1 MMPVDATIEIDKRQA
16 DAVMAA
22 IRRNSRETGRGLKS
36 SLAWGGRKIMQSLG
50 ARTPIGKAT
59 RKVIENPDKR
69 WKTDN
74 RRARF
79 GVMAYSQTKQPNPRF
94 VPIRGT
100 GEYGKIRFKS
110 KTTGEILT
118 RDATTGQVSRLSVE
132 LGKGPN
138 QIPGVMQ
145 SPKRKIGR
153 RKFGKKSWRLLSQ
166 RIGRGGAVIIDGI
179 PRMGDVTWTGGTADP
194 TVTINNRVTYLHK
207 ILQGGASAIGNA
219 MEAAAQGMM
228 HQMDNNIRKT
238 MGAK

>member
-1 MMPVDATIEIDKRQA
+1 MPVDASIEIDKRQA

-36 SLAWGGRKIMQSLG
+36 SLAWGGRKIMVSLG
-50 ARTPIGKAT
+50 ARTPIAKQN

-69 WKTDN
+69 WKSDN

-94 VPIRGT
+94 VPIYRT
-100 GEYGKIRFKS
+100 GEFGKIRFVS
-110 KTTGEILT
+110 KTTGEFLT
-118 RDATTGQVSRLSVE
+118 RDKQTGKVYRTQVD
-132 LGKGPN
+132 LGKGPD

-153 RKFGKKSWRLLSQ
+153 RKFGKKSWRMLTQ
-166 RIGRGGAVIIDGI
+166 RIGRGGSVVIDGI
-179 PRMGDVTWTGGTADP
+179 PRMGDVTWTGGAADP

-207 ILQGGASAIGNA
+207 ILRGGTAAVGNA

-228 HQMDNNIRKT
+228 HQMDKNIRTK